1 MSVSDPMP
9 PSSPPEPSP
18 IAPPHPLALALA
30 ERLRAHPGVRV
41 LDFCT
46 GRGRNATALRS
57 AGFDVVAVADGDA
70 DRDDALPGGEP
81 FAAAISTHGLLHGIP
96 ERIDARVAAIAARL
110 EPGGLFFATFGSIA
124 DARFGRGTRLGPST
138 FAPDDGD
145 ERDVAHTYF
154 TRAQLDRRL
163 RRHFEIE
170 RMWEVEADAIA
181 GSWAH
186 ARLPLHDAVHWFLV
200 AHNRD

>member
-1 MSVSDPMP
+1 M
-9 PSSPPEPSP
+9 
-18 IAPPHPLALALA
+18 
-30 ERLRAHPGVRV
+30 RPGARV

-46 GRGRNATALRS
+46 GRGRNATALRA
-57 AGFDVVAVADGDA
+57 AGFEVVAVADGDV
-70 DRDDALPGGEP
+70 DRDDALPGAGET

-96 ERIDARVAAIAARL
+96 DRIDARVAAIAARL
-110 EPGGLFFATFGSIA
+110 DRGGLFFATFGSIA

-138 FAPDDGD
+138 FAPDNGD

-154 TRAQLDRRL
+154 TRAQLDDLL

-170 RMWEVEADAIA
+170 RMWEVETDAIA

-186 ARLPLHDAVHWFLV
+186 ARQPLHDAVHWFLV
-200 AHNRD
+200 ARNRN